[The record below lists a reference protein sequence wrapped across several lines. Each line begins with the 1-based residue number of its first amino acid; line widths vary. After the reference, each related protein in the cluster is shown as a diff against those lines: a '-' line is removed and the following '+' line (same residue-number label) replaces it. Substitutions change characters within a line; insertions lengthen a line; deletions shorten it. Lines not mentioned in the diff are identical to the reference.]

1 MNREGIP
8 DLWTLVKDCEFF
20 YICSAMMYAIVIGCS
35 GAIAMSLTVLKKES
49 SKTMEQ
55 VVVITVHKF
64 SYVKRVD
71 FFL

>member
-1 MNREGIP
+1 
-8 DLWTLVKDCEFF
+8 
-20 YICSAMMYAIVIGCS
+20 MMYAIVIGCS

>member
-1 MNREGIP
+1 
-8 DLWTLVKDCEFF
+8 
-20 YICSAMMYAIVIGCS
+20 MMYAIVIGCS
-35 GAIAMSLTVLKKES
+35 GAIAMSLTVLKKAS

-71 FFL
+71 FFSLTVYTSKNNNAINVILQRRG